1 MQRFLALIALFVFSL
16 PVGLSISGC
25 ATSVGNFCN
34 GLGYGPK
41 TNAVFAIDLEPKTT
55 GISLAWGQ
63 TQQIGAPSATTCK
76 GASATVSTYTYGTSN
91 LLLADISPTG
101 QLCGGTWNRNSPGGI
116 ADFTICTPPTGS
128 STQACNSTSCGVATV
143 TATGAG
149 VTSNPVNVYIHPPIS
164 SITIGANDDNAT
176 AACYSQNQPGP
187 VLTQTTTVLGPNG
200 LPIPDG
206 PTSANP
212 NQANY
217 VGTITFTPVTAN
229 IVTINNTSTTGN
241 TNVVNGATT
250 ANMPGSTVINAT
262 VSQSSSGSAAGYF
275 YTCPPRSIAISING
289 QTNTTVTPSTPL
301 NITASTQDTTG
312 ATLNG
317 LTYDFTTTRP
327 QEIAVSTAGQVSA
340 TYKGAT
346 AITAIC
352 QPATCNPAPLDHIGV
367 LGTGMPIVSNTM
379 NVTSVGQGS
388 TLLWMASTQSQY
400 FSQIDLTTGVPTAPI
415 RLPYIPNSMVASQ
428 DGNTLYF
435 GSWRELM
442 IYSATNNGLTTE
454 ATSVPGVVL
463 AVSPDSTTAVI
474 NDQIRQVIYLYST
487 TTASGS
493 TTPTVSI
500 TSIGGQATKAAF
512 SPDNKNVYIVGP
524 GTNGSGGT
532 LYVHNASTGWSTY
545 TNAFTPVASDQ
556 ACTLNNNSPND
567 APTGTEP
574 AYDPFCGSDLTLT
587 IPSVAAFIAGSS
599 NSSAASTVA
608 HSFCVNA
615 SVNPSYYPPAD
626 IGDAANTPT
635 QRLAT
640 TNDGQHIIGATT
652 TGFSD
657 IVLSHTANTAL
668 NPYDTGKGV
677 PIGACQGAGG
687 AEPPTQPQTLTTAVN
702 PAPFTGG
709 ISPSEIDQ
717 VIADP
722 DSSIA
727 FATYSATSA
736 TGLLPYYQ
744 PSATPG
750 TPGTTNNIQLS
761 GTAQAPVA
769 GIFSPDETIFF
780 VSTTGDNLIHYIDP
794 VGLKDTQT
802 INPGLTNAT
811 GQPVPVQ
818 MMAIKPRPTT

>member
-25 ATSVGNFCN
+25 STAVGDFCN

-41 TNAVFAIDLEPKTT
+41 TTAVFAVDLEPKTT

-63 TQQIGAPSATTCK
+63 TQQVGAPSATTCK
-76 GASATVSTYTYGTSN
+76 GASATVSAYTYGTSN

-116 ADFTICTPPTGS
+116 ADFTICTPPSGS
-128 STQACNSTSCGVATV
+128 SSQACNSTSCGIATV

-149 VTSNPVNVYIHPPIS
+149 VTSNPVNVYVHPPIS
-164 SITIGANDDNAT
+164 SITINANAQNNGCT
-176 AACYSQNQPGP
+176 SQNAQGP
-187 VLTQTTTVLGPNG
+187 TFSGSNNNVTVLGPNG
-200 LPIPDG
+200 IAVPDG
-206 PTSANP
+206 ATNP
-212 NQANY
+212 DGSVQQNY

-250 ANMPGSTVINAT
+250 ANMPGSTVVNAS

-275 YTCPPRSIAISING
+275 YTCPPKSISIAING
-289 QTNTTVTPSTPL
+289 LTNTTVSQNTPQ
-301 NITASTQDTTG
+301 NITVSAVDTNPT
-312 ATLNG
+312 TPTVLNG

-327 QEIAVSTAGQVSA
+327 QEIAVSTAGQVSS
-340 TYKGAT
+340 TFPGDT

-352 QPATCNPAPLDHIGV
+352 QPATCNPAPLDHIGI
-367 LGTGMPIVSNTM
+367 LGTGMPIVSNTI
-379 NVTSVGQGS
+379 NVSSPGRAS

-400 FSQIDLTTGVPTAPI
+400 FSQIDLTTGIPTAPI
-415 RLPYIPNSMVASQ
+415 RLPYLPNSMVASQ

-442 IYSATNNGLTTE
+442 IYSATNNGLTTQST
-454 ATSVPGVVL
+454 AVPGVVL

-500 TSIGGQATKAAF
+500 TSVGGQATSATF
-512 SPDNKNVYIVGP
+512 SPDGKNVYIVGP
-524 GTNGSGGT
+524 GSNGNGGT
-532 LYVHNASTGWSTY
+532 LYVHNATTGWSTY
-545 TNAFTPVASDQ
+545 TNAFTSATSEQ
-556 ACTLNNNSPND
+556 SCILNNNSPQNN
-567 APTGTEP
+567 TGTF
-574 AYDPFCGSDLTLT
+574 DPFCGSSVALT
-587 IPSVAAFIAGSS
+587 IPSVAAFIAGQQ
-599 NSSAASTVA
+599 TTA
-608 HSFCVNA
+608 HSFCVNS
-615 SVNPSYYPPAD
+615 SVNPPYYPPAE
-626 IGDAANTPT
+626 IGDAAQAQTEQLT
-635 QRLAT
+635 A
-640 TNDGQHIIGATT
+640 TNDGQHILGAGPS
-652 TGFSD
+652 GFSD

-677 PIGACQGAGG
+677 PIGACPGAGSVQ
-687 AEPPTQPQTLTTAVN
+687 PPAQALILTTALN
-702 PAPFTGG
+702 PVSFTGG
-709 ISPSEIDQ
+709 ISPTEIDQ

-722 DSSIA
+722 DSTIA

-736 TGLLPYYQ
+736 SGLLPYYLPTQ
-744 PSATPG
+744 
-750 TPGTTNNIQLS
+750 GTTGTTGNIQLS

-769 GIFSPDETIFF
+769 GIFSPDDTIFF

-794 VGLKDTQT
+794 VGLKDTLT
-802 INPGLTNAT
+802 INPGLTDAT
-811 GQPVPVQ
+811 GKPVPVQ

>member
-41 TNAVFAIDLEPKTT
+41 TTAVFAVDLEPKTT

-63 TQQIGAPSATTCK
+63 TQQVGAPSATTCK

-116 ADFTICTPPTGS
+116 ADFTICTPPAGS
-128 STQACNSTSCGVATV
+128 GTQACNGTSCGIATV

-149 VTSNPVNVYIHPPIS
+149 VTSNPVNVYVHPPIS
-164 SITIGANDDNAT
+164 SITINANAQNNGCT
-176 AACYSQNQPGP
+176 SQNLQGP
-187 VLTQTTTVLGPNG
+187 TFSGSNNNVTVLGPNG
-200 LPIPDG
+200 VAIPDG
-206 PTSANP
+206 SVVNGQTQP
-212 NQANY
+212 NY

-241 TNVVNGATT
+241 TDVVNGATT
-250 ANMPGSTVINAT
+250 ANMPGSTVVNAT
-262 VSQSSSGSAAGYF
+262 VSQASSGSAAGYF
-275 YTCPPRSIAISING
+275 YTCPPKSIAIAING
-289 QTNTTVTPSTPL
+289 QTSTVVNQNTPQ
-301 NITASTQDTTG
+301 NITVSTVDSNPTTP
-312 ATLNG
+312 TVLNG

-327 QEIAVSTAGQVSA
+327 QEIAVSAAGQVSS
-340 TYKGAT
+340 TFPGAT

-367 LGTGMPIVSNTM
+367 LGTGMPIVSNTI
-379 NVTSVGQGS
+379 NVSAPGRAS

-400 FSQIDLTTGVPTAPI
+400 FSQIDLTTGVPTGPI

-454 ATSVPGVVL
+454 ATGVPGVVL

-487 TTASGS
+487 TTAAGS
-493 TTPTVSI
+493 TTPTINI
-500 TSIGGQATKAAF
+500 TSVGGLATRAAF
-512 SPDNKNVYIVGP
+512 SPDGKNVYIVGED
-524 GTNGSGGT
+524 TSGNGT
-532 LYVHNASTGWSTY
+532 LYVHNATTGWSTY
-545 TNAFTPVASDQ
+545 SSAFQVSPFDA

-567 APTGTEP
+567 APTGTAP

-587 IPSVAAFIAGSS
+587 IPSVAAFIAG
-599 NSSAASTVA
+599 TPTTA
-608 HSFCVNA
+608 HSFCVNS
-615 SVNPSYYPPAD
+615 SVNPPYYPPAE
-626 IGDAANTPT
+626 IGDAASTQT
-635 QRLAT
+635 QRMAT
-640 TNDGQHIIGATT
+640 TNDGQHIIGATPA
-652 TGFSD
+652 GFSD
-657 IVLSHTANTAL
+657 IVLSHAANTAL

-677 PIGACQGAGG
+677 PIGACPGAGSIT
-687 AEPPTQPQTLTTAVN
+687 PPTQPLTLTTAVN
-702 PAPFTGG
+702 PAAFTGG
-709 ISPSEIDQ
+709 ISPTEIDQ

-736 TGLLPYYQ
+736 SGLLPYYQ
-744 PSATPG
+744 PAQ
-750 TPGTTNNIQLS
+750 GTTGTAGNIQLS
-761 GTAQAPVA
+761 GSAQAPIA

-780 VSTTGDNLIHYIDP
+780 VSTTGDNLIHYVDP
-794 VGLKDTQT
+794 VGLKDTLT
-802 INPGLTNAT
+802 INPGLTDAT
-811 GQPVPVQ
+811 GKPVPVQ
-818 MMAIKPRPTT
+818 MMSIKPRPTT

>member
-25 ATSVGNFCN
+25 STAVGDFCN

-41 TNAVFAIDLEPKTT
+41 TTAVFAVDLEPKTT

-63 TQQIGAPSATTCK
+63 TQQVGAPSATTCK
-76 GASATVSTYTYGTSN
+76 GASATVSAYTYGTSN

-116 ADFTICTPPTGS
+116 ADFTICTPPSGS
-128 STQACNSTSCGVATV
+128 SSQACNSTSCGIATV

-149 VTSNPVNVYIHPPIS
+149 VTSNPVNVYVHPPIS
-164 SITIGANDDNAT
+164 SITINANAQNNGCT
-176 AACYSQNQPGP
+176 SQNAQGP
-187 VLTQTTTVLGPNG
+187 TFSGSNNNVTVLGPNG
-200 LPIPDG
+200 IAVPDG
-206 PTSANP
+206 ATNP
-212 NQANY
+212 DGSVQQNY

-250 ANMPGSTVINAT
+250 ANMPGSTVINAS

-275 YTCPPRSIAISING
+275 YTCPPKSISIAING
-289 QTNTTVTPSTPL
+289 LTNTTVSQNTPQ
-301 NITASTQDTTG
+301 NITVSAVDTNT
-312 ATLNG
+312 TTPTVLNG

-327 QEIAVSTAGQVSA
+327 QEIAVSTAGQVSS
-340 TYKGAT
+340 TFPGDT

-367 LGTGMPIVSNTM
+367 LGTGMPIVSNTI
-379 NVTSVGQGS
+379 NVSSPGRAS

-400 FSQIDLTTGVPTAPI
+400 FSQIDLTTGIPTGPI

-442 IYSATNNGLTTE
+442 IYSATNNGLTTQST
-454 ATSVPGVVL
+454 AVPGVVL

-487 TTASGS
+487 TTATGS

-500 TSIGGQATKAAF
+500 TSVGGLATRAAF
-512 SPDNKNVYIVGP
+512 SPDGKNVYIVGAD
-524 GTNGSGGT
+524 TSGNGT
-532 LYVHNASTGWSTY
+532 LYVHNATTGWSTY
-545 TNAFTPVASDQ
+545 SSNNAFQVSPFDA

-567 APTGTEP
+567 PPGTNAP

-587 IPSVAAFIAGSS
+587 IPSVAAFIAG
-599 NSSAASTVA
+599 TPTTA
-608 HSFCVNA
+608 HSFCVNN
-615 SVNPSYYPPAD
+615 SVNPPYYPPAD
-626 IGDAANTPT
+626 IGEAAST
-635 QRLAT
+635 QIERLAT

-657 IVLSHTANTAL
+657 IVLSHTANTAV

-677 PIGACQGAGG
+677 PIGACPA
-687 AEPPTQPQTLTTAVN
+687 ASSTSPLALTTAVT

-709 ISPSEIDQ
+709 ISPSEVDQ

-722 DSSIA
+722 DSTIA

-736 TGLLPYYQ
+736 SGLLPYYQ
-744 PSATPG
+744 PSA
-750 TPGTTNNIQLS
+750 GTTNNIQLS
-761 GTAQAPVA
+761 GSAQAPVA
-769 GIFSPDETIFF
+769 GIFSPDDTIFF
-780 VSTTGDNLIHYIDP
+780 VSTTGDNLVHYIDP
-794 VGLKDTQT
+794 VGLKDTLT
-802 INPGLTNAT
+802 INPGLTDAT
-811 GQPVPVQ
+811 GKPVPVQ